1 MDSIDRSRE
10 EDIADWLIEDIPDL
24 DINSDV
30 SDDDEGKLQP
40 QNGKL
45 ALGLDLSSNSLHNTV
60 RNVIKNNKVEEP
72 EQDSVTGIDQV
83 VVKPQTNNHTND
95 MPSSSPTE
103 KCKPKPSTSNDDLF
117 PNNFDFI
124 FNQLTTEEISR
135 PNDPIDESNAEIEVD
150 KQSKPRLSTTNTNSD
165 PGNRSKELK
174 VIRKRPNRPNK
185 KNLSPK
191 TENCKKVGPAN
202 KSKKVADN
210 KLRKGTKE
218 SKKKDEAKQ
227 KRDAI
232 NTLWKKKDLQTS
244 VPPYDYST
252 GKKNII

>member
-30 SDDDEGKLQP
+30 SDDDEGNLQP

-72 EQDSVTGIDQV
+72 EQDNVTGIDQV

-103 KCKPKPSTSNDDLF
+103 KCKPRPS
-117 PNNFDFI
+117 
-124 FNQLTTEEISR
+124 R
-135 PNDPIDESNAEIEVD
+135 Y
-150 KQSKPRLSTTNTNSD
+150 
-165 PGNRSKELK
+165 LK
-174 VIRKRPNRPNK
+174 
-185 KNLSPK
+185 
-191 TENCKKVGPAN
+191 
-202 KSKKVADN
+202 
-210 KLRKGTKE
+210 
-218 SKKKDEAKQ
+218 
-227 KRDAI
+227 
-232 NTLWKKKDLQTS
+232 
-244 VPPYDYST
+244 
-252 GKKNII
+252 